1 VSDDAAPTPGDPAA
15 AVTRLA
21 AANRLR
27 ERLRDLAGLVPVADA
42 AAEFFYEF
50 FDADASAITLMRGG
64 WFRTLVTVGEAIPG
78 QIRHPDGQTYP
89 VDTYPTVAR
98 RLEGGSGYV
107 SSLGNDGGI
116 PESRVF
122 LVDYKKA
129 TCLGAPISYAGETV
143 GEVFVSRASGRPHYT
158 GHELALALDLARQ
171 LGLRIGPGIKAQD
184 QVNAGWWPSA
194 VPPSEAG

>member
-1 VSDDAAPTPGDPAA
+1 
-15 AVTRLA
+15 VTRLA
-21 AANRLR
+21 AANKLR
-27 ERLRDLAGLVPVADA
+27 AQLRDLAGLTPVADA
-42 AAEFFYEF
+42 AAAFFYEF

-64 WFRTLVTVGEAIPG
+64 WFRTLVTVGDAIPG

-89 VDTYPTVAR
+89 VDTYPTVAQ

-107 SSLGNDGGI
+107 SSIGNDGGI
-116 PESRVF
+116 PESQIF

-129 TCLGAPISYAGETV
+129 TCVGAPITYGGETV
-143 GEVFVSRASGRPHYT
+143 GEVFVSRAAGRPHYT

-184 QVNAGWWPSA
+184 QVNAGWWPPA
-194 VPPSEAG
+194 VASSDPS